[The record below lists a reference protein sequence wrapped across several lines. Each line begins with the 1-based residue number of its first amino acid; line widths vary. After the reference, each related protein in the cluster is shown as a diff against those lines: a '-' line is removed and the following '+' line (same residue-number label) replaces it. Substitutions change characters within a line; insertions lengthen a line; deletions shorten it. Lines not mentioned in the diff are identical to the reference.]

1 VLLYTFNRRI
11 TRYKIKFEIMIKI
24 KKKKKKTTFEIIG
37 LNKLWAFKS
46 EIKIPNDHIIKA
58 YQDETKIKDW
68 YMVKLNGTNMSYVL
82 NAGTFYQDGG
92 INTKKASQL

>member
-1 VLLYTFNRRI
+1 MV
-11 TRYKIKFEIMIKI
+11 
-24 KKKKKKTTFEIIG
+24 
-37 LNKLWAFKS
+37 FKS

-68 YMVKLNGTNMSYVL
+68 YMSKLISTNMPYVL

-92 INTKKASQL
+92 INT